1 MRLGG
6 GRGSGVRLGGRE
18 GEWSETRGRGRGSGM
33 RLGGREGEWS
43 ETRGEGG
50 GVE

>member
-1 MRLGG
+1 MRLGE
-6 GRGSGVRLGGRE
+6 RE
-18 GEWSETRGRGRGSGM
+18 GEWSETRG
-33 RLGGREGEWS
+33 EGEWS

>member
-1 MRLGG
+1 MRLGGREGEWSETRGEG

-18 GEWSETRGRGRGSGM
+18 GEWSETRG
-33 RLGGREGEWS
+33 
-43 ETRGEGG
+43 EGG